1 MTSRTIDP
9 RRIEAV
15 DDNVARI
22 LRRMSG
28 MDRLRLAHESWNLAR
43 QRLTA
48 FLSAKHPHWSVEEV
62 RKEVAKRLAHE
73 SG

>member
-1 MTSRTIDP
+1 
-9 RRIEAV
+9 
-15 DDNVARI
+15 
-22 LRRMSG
+22 MSG
-28 MDRLRLAHESWNLAR
+28 VDRLRLAHEAWDLVR

-48 FLSAKHPHWSVEEV
+48 FLSAKHPDWSVEEV

>member
-1 MTSRTIDP
+1 MSGSTIDP
-9 RRIEAV
+9 RRIEVV

-22 LRRMSG
+22 LRGMSG
-28 MDRLRLAHESWNLAR
+28 MYRLRLAHEAWDLAR

-48 FLSAKHPHWSVEEV
+48 FVSANHPEWNVEEV
-62 RKEVAKRLAHE
+62 RKEVAKRLAYE